1 MVGRDL
7 GETETKYA
15 AGVLFQSMTGRPAAL
30 GLAPAAE
37 CIDLVGDAEGLEHD
51 EVDEAWQMTQRMRSC
66 QTKFRLQPRLR
77 CQRGRR

>member
-37 CIDLVGDAEGLEHD
+37 CIDLVGDEGGFG
-51 EVDEAWQMTQRMRSC
+51 A
-66 QTKFRLQPRLR
+66 
-77 CQRGRR
+77 